1 MALPG
6 DKFEDIDSQYMPSSE
21 RVGTDSDKYSIS
33 NATSFESFYNM
44 KERSD

>member
-1 MALPG
+1 
-6 DKFEDIDSQYMPSSE
+6 MPSSE

-44 KERSD
+44 RERSDQEMEDILDVVEY